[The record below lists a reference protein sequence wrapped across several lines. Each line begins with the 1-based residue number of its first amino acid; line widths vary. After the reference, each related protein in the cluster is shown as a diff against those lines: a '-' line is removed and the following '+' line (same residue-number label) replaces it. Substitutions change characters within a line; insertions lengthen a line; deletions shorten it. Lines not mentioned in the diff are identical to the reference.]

1 MKERVH
7 EFFEVLA
14 RELDRP
20 ARVILIGAAAG
31 ALWGSTRP
39 SQDVDF
45 EIQLAHPDPSAEK
58 GFLAAVQR
66 TVERTGLQAN
76 YAEEI
81 GRWGMISLLDYR
93 QHTSRYRRFG
103 KLEVHLLDPAYW
115 AIGKLD
121 RYVQSDVQDIELV
134 LRKQESPWDH
144 VVHVWGR
151 ALRESPLSEAGLLY
165 RKHVEH
171 FLRMHGRDIWGT
183 HFDAAAAIRA
193 FHRHAG
199 IAVE

>member
-1 MKERVH
+1 MRKQIH

-31 ALWGSTRP
+31 ALWGSVRP

-45 EIQLAHPDPSAEK
+45 EIRVAGSGPAGERDIQTAIQR
-58 GFLAAVQR
+58 AV
-66 TVERTGLQAN
+66 EATGVQAN

-81 GRWGMISLLDYR
+81 GRWGMISLADYR
-93 QHTSRYRRFG
+93 RHTALYRRFG
-103 KLEVHLLDPAYW
+103 KLELRLLDPAYW

-121 RYVQSDVQDIELV
+121 RYVQSDAQDLLFV
-134 LRKQESPWDH
+134 LRKRRPSLRH
-144 VVHVWGR
+144 ATRVWGR
-151 ALRESPLSEAGLLY
+151 ALRQSPLSETKLLF
-165 RKHVEH
+165 RRHVGH
-171 FLRMHGRDIWGT
+171 FLRTHGREIWGER
-183 HFDAAAAIRA
+183 FDPAEAVRA

-199 IAVE
+199 VSV